1 MLLDVDGINPA
12 FKDKLIEVVEGIA
25 EPKFTL
31 KELPGTRPTTC
42 VFEVDDSY
50 DVDDMV
56 PFLKGAIKK
65 SAVGAI
71 MMFRVTPHGQVMWV
85 PKRK

>member
-1 MLLDVDGINPA
+1 MLLDVDGVNPA
-12 FKDKLIEVVEGIA
+12 FKDKLIAVVEGI
-25 EPKFTL
+25 ESPKFTR
-31 KELPGTRPTTC
+31 KEVPGTRPTTC

-56 PFLKGAIKK
+56 PLLKSSIKH
-65 SAVGAI
+65 SEVGAI